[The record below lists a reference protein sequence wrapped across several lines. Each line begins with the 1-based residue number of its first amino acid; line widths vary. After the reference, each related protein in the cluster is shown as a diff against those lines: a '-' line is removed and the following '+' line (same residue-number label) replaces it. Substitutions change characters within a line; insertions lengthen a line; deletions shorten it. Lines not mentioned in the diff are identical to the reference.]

1 LVEMGFADGHGCSG
15 NLRKGAPR
23 HVH

>member
-1 LVEMGFADGHGCSG
+1 LVEMGFADGHGFSG